1 MKRKIF
7 IVFIALV
14 LAMSL
19 GLTVAMETATP
30 AMAATLTLHPNGDG
44 DDEKLKDFGGAGG
57 EPDNWSCVDEA
68 SADDDTTYVY
78 TTSASEQ
85 KDDYNLANHSTE
97 SGTINNVT
105 VYFRFND
112 SDSSHTG
119 ACKPYLRLGTSE
131 TAGTEQSHTG
141 TTWTTYSETLARPGG
156 GGWSWSDIDNLQ
168 VCIGMKKITTG
179 GHQVQCT
186 QVYVVVDYTSAVC
199 TDTDGDGYG
208 VCPNC
213 GTANGCTYDGDDC
226 DDTVPTCTTDCTT
239 DVDGDLIPDCADTCI
254 DADGDGYGAGP
265 GCTGPDCD
273 DSVASCNVDCVT
285 DVDGDLIPDCV
296 DTCIDADGDG
306 YGSAGGAGNTC
317 TGADCDDTVPTC
329 TTDCVT
335 DVDGDLIPDC
345 ADTCIDV
352 DGDGYGAGPG
362 CTGPDCDDSVA
373 SCNVDCVTDADA
385 DGQRDCDDTCIDVD
399 GDGYGC
405 TGGDCDDTVASC
417 NVDCVTDVD
426 ADLIPDCADTCI
438 DADGDGYGVG
448 PGCTGPDCDDSVASC
463 NVDCVTDVDAD
474 GQRDCDDTCIDV
486 RDCDDTCIDVD
497 GDGYGVGPGCTG
509 PDCDDNDNTIYPGAA
524 EICNGKD
531 DDCDGQIDEGLTST
545 WYQDNDNDGYG
556 NPAVSQQAC
565 TQPSGYVSDNT
576 DCDDTD
582 VNVNPGATEVSNG
595 YDDNCDGLL
604 DMISASGAGTATF
617 HAGSGT
623 MEDLA
628 AIAENTLP
636 PEGKPDVEFPYGFF
650 SFYINGLAN
659 GATVTV
665 TIWFPSAVPVGTQ
678 YWKYGPTPANPIY
691 HWYQISMGDDDGDN
705 VITITLVDGG
715 LGDDDLTANGVIIDQ
730 GGPGNPG
737 APPSE
742 RDECCPEPP
751 CAVTTPECQ
760 TETLGG
766 GLLWSVLG
774 TAYIMGEAVG
784 DVTEHIAGTLGCWVD
799 ELSTPTFGLI
809 GVFTEG
815 LGGLISG
822 VGDMI
827 GMSDI
832 FDPLGDMLSS
842 IGDVIGDLLPS

>member
-213 GTANGCTYDGDDC
+213 GTANGCTYNGDDC
-226 DDTVPTCTTDCTT
+226 DDIVPTCTTDCTT

-285 DVDGDLIPDCV
+285 DVDGD
-296 DTCIDADGDG
+296 
-306 YGSAGGAGNTC
+306 
-317 TGADCDDTVPTC
+317 
-329 TTDCVT
+329 
-335 DVDGDLIPDC
+335 
-345 ADTCIDV
+345 
-352 DGDGYGAGPG
+352 
-362 CTGPDCDDSVA
+362 
-373 SCNVDCVTDADA
+373 
-385 DGQRDCDDTCIDVD
+385 GQ
-399 GDGYGC
+399 
-405 TGGDCDDTVASC
+405 
-417 NVDCVTDVD
+417 
-426 ADLIPDCADTCI
+426 
-438 DADGDGYGVG
+438 
-448 PGCTGPDCDDSVASC
+448 
-463 NVDCVTDVDAD
+463 
-474 GQRDCDDTCIDV
+474 